1 MRAICELTEKWAK
14 YYKADHFQQR
24 RVIWERISI
33 CPCQSWEKKLAKNG
47 LIGCWSHL
55 SSELLIAS
63 RWWLW
68 CSFIFKQSLVFQS
81 HRPQSRVELQSGKFD
96 SSTATSSS
104 TVTSATAAPILQTI
118 VQSAHWPDWVQ
129 ECLQPTTTFTCNLQH
144 RAFNFNSHQLSARPT
159 TPFWAQKSNPIPG

>member
-1 MRAICELTEKWAK
+1 MSEILQGRSFSAK
-14 YYKADHFQQR
+14 EGYLGKDIHLSLSKLR
-24 RVIWERISI
+24 
-33 CPCQSWEKKLAKNG
+33 KKLAKHG

-81 HRPQSRVELQSGKFD
+81 HRRQSRVELQSGKFD
-96 SSTATSSS
+96 SSTAASSS

-118 VQSAHWPDWVQ
+118 V
-129 ECLQPTTTFTCNLQH
+129 
-144 RAFNFNSHQLSARPT
+144 
-159 TPFWAQKSNPIPG
+159 